1 MQDQVIMNDVLTSIK
16 NACDIFMHGSIESA
30 TPNVNGTFKQALNDY
45 LCMQNEV
52 YCKMQEKGWYPVTNA
67 EQQQSQQTK
76 QKYANS

>member
-52 YCKMQEKGWYPVTNA
+52 YCKMQAKPHIHNPNPQWTPLCH
-67 EQQQSQQTK
+67 
-76 QKYANS
+76 